1 MKNRIG
7 KLWYDLL
14 VTLCKLW
21 YGLLVTFRLRAAEYI
36 VMTLTA
42 K

>member
-1 MKNRIG
+1 MENRIG
-7 KLWYDLL
+7 KLWY
-14 VTLCKLW
+14 
-21 YGLLVTFRLRAAEYI
+21 GLLATLRLRAAEYI